1 MPDLTICGYELGDVR
16 RSLRDAIDRVDR
28 RAANR
33 WTAELVVTP
42 AAVGSLWS
50 VFWVAWACNLGPGG
64 ASASAAGGP
73 SPTLAILLRQ
83 TWDQITAAATAYAGD
98 WPAFRNDPQVR
109 GVAAEMM
116 MRLLT
121 QPRQTPVV
129 WPTKEVILYDV
140 SAMRETPV
148 PAAADSAVVL
158 SVWHRIEDAL
168 ELRLMAGRFLAA
180 VERGD
185 LRMALSAVAWTM
197 MPTAVTSL
205 KAMERGPASLTA
217 KQRASPLWFWLEVG
231 AVYLSARSHL
241 HRGWITAHRAIV
253 EACKTHYKRW
263 SAADRM
269 RILLAWVLQI
279 RAVLQTVSDS
289 LWVAPTLEITAAEID
304 LSYREVAAELSDPEA
319 ACRPAAATATAT
331 EKDKKRE
338 AASRAEARMAEA
350 DAKIMALMG
359 LSDDA

>member
-1 MPDLTICGYELGDVR
+1 MPEPMTICGYGLGDVR

-50 VFWVAWACNLGPGG
+50 VFWVAW
-64 ASASAAGGP
+64 SVAAGGP

-109 GVAAEMM
+109 GIAAEMM

-129 WPTKEVILYDV
+129 WPSKEVILYDV

-148 PAAADSAVVL
+148 PAAADGPVVL
-158 SVWHRIEDAL
+158 SVWHRTDDAL

-197 MPTAVTSL
+197 MPTATTSL

-231 AVYLSARSHL
+231 AAYLSARPQL

-253 EACKTHYKRW
+253 DACKSHYKRW

-269 RILLAWVLQI
+269 RILLAWVLQM
-279 RAVLQTVSDS
+279 RAVLQPVPDS
-289 LWVAPTLEITAAEID
+289 LWVALPLEITAAEID
-304 LSYREVAAELSDPEA
+304 LSYREVAAELTDPEA
-319 ACRPAAATATAT
+319 ACRPAAAATTATT

-359 LSDDA
+359 LTDDG

>member
-50 VFWVAWACNLGPGG
+50 VFWVAWA
-64 ASASAAGGP
+64 AAACGP

-129 WPTKEVILYDV
+129 WPSKEVILYDV

-158 SVWHRIEDAL
+158 RVWHRTDDAL

-197 MPTAVTSL
+197 MPTATTSL
-205 KAMERGPASLTA
+205 KAMERGPAALTA

-231 AVYLSARSHL
+231 ANYLSARPHL

-269 RILLAWVLQI
+269 RILLAWVLQV
-279 RAVLQTVSDS
+279 RAVLQPVPES

-319 ACRPAAATATAT
+319 ACRPATATAAAAT

-359 LSDDA
+359 LTDDA

>member
-1 MPDLTICGYELGDVR
+1 MPEPMTICGYGLGDVR

-64 ASASAAGGP
+64 ARACAASGP

-109 GVAAEMM
+109 GIAAEMM

-129 WPTKEVILYDV
+129 WPSKEVILYDV

-148 PAAADSAVVL
+148 PAAADGSVVL
-158 SVWHRIEDAL
+158 SVWHRTDDAL

-205 KAMERGPASLTA
+205 KAMERGQASLTA
-217 KQRASPLWFWLEVG
+217 KQRASPLWFWLELG
-231 AVYLSARSHL
+231 AAYMSAKPQL
-241 HRGWITAHRAIV
+241 HRGWITAHRATV
-253 EACKTHYKRW
+253 DACKSHYKRW

-269 RILLAWVLQI
+269 RILLAWVLQM
-279 RAVLQTVSDS
+279 RAVLQPAPDS
-289 LWVAPTLEITAAEID
+289 LWVAPPLEITAAEID
-304 LSYREVAAELSDPEA
+304 LSYREVAAELTDPEA
-319 ACRPAAATATAT
+319 ACRPAAAAVATT

-359 LSDDA
+359 LSDE

>member
-1 MPDLTICGYELGDVR
+1 MPEPMTICGYGLGDVR

-50 VFWVAWACNLGPGG
+50 VFWVAWA
-64 ASASAAGGP
+64 AAAGGP

-109 GVAAEMM
+109 GIAAEMM

-129 WPTKEVILYDV
+129 WPSKEVILYDV

-148 PAAADSAVVL
+148 PAAADGSVVL
-158 SVWHRIEDAL
+158 SVWHRTDDAL

-205 KAMERGPASLTA
+205 KAMERGQASLTA
-217 KQRASPLWFWLEVG
+217 KQRASPLWFWLELG
-231 AVYLSARSHL
+231 AAYMSAKPQL

-253 EACKTHYKRW
+253 DACKSHYKRW

-269 RILLAWVLQI
+269 RILLAWVLQM
-279 RAVLQTVSDS
+279 RAVLQPVPDS
-289 LWVAPTLEITAAEID
+289 LWVAPPLEITAAEID
-304 LSYREVAAELSDPEA
+304 LSYREVAAELTDPDA
-319 ACRPAAATATAT
+319 ACRPAATAATAATT

-359 LSDDA
+359 LSDD